1 METRWLTGDMEKKH
15 AARPL
20 RPRGRGQAA
29 VEFALVAIVL
39 LALLYG
45 IIEISRLLLINAELE
60 NAAREGAHYAA
71 LHPDVS
77 GTTLRTTVMA
87 PRLTLINPN
96 SSDFRVDNPSFPNG
110 GIGAY
115 FPVHISVAY
124 TYTSLISIM
133 PDMSTLSLKPLGPLP
148 MGAASTRLIENGR

>member
-1 METRWLTGDMEKKH
+1 MKRGRLTSETGRWRREL
-15 AARPL
+15 L
-20 RPRGRGQAA
+20 RRGQAA

-60 NAAREGAHYAA
+60 NAAREGAHYAS

-77 GTTLRTTVMA
+77 GATLRTSIIA
-87 PRLTLINPN
+87 PRLSLIDPN
-96 SSDFRVDNPSFPNG
+96 GSDFRVDNPSFPNG

-115 FPVHISVAY
+115 LPVQVSVAY
-124 TYTSLISIM
+124 TYTSLIDIL
-133 PDMSTLSLKPLGPLP
+133 PDMRTLSLKPLGPLH
-148 MGAASTRLIENGR
+148 MQATSTRLIENP